1 MTIKKT
7 GCCHQLTWGITEIFR
22 QNRYLSTLDIKNT
35 FHIDPETSTK
45 IITGKSLQ
53 DANLNKI
60 TIMQPEPPGPRRVVS
75 QSSKGG
81 LLTSILLIAV
91 IAMAT
96 LQVRAWWI
104 NHSNSATKPRAISP
118 RADLGSDEQATIKL
132 FETTSPSVVFI
143 TTTNLRRGYFSPN
156 IYKVPRGKGSGFI
169 WDKAGHIVTNF
180 HVIQGADQATVTLW
194 DNSTWEAQVVGTE
207 PDKDI
212 AVLKVQTP
220 MERLNPIRVGES
232 NNLQVGQKA
241 LAIGNPFGFDQT
253 LTTGIISALGREIES
268 VTRHPIVG
276 VIQTNAAINP
286 GNSGG
291 PLLDSAGRLI
301 GINTAIFSPT
311 GSNAGIGFAVPV
323 DTVNRIVPQL
333 IEHGKVIKPGMGI
346 NPASDSFVTNNLKTS
361 GILVFNVLPGSG
373 AEKAGMQPT
382 RQTANGRTI
391 LGDLI
396 KEIDGHEVSNSKDLF
411 RILDKKSVGDTIAVT
426 VYRNGKKKQLNVIL
440 GALNK

>member
-1 MTIKKT
+1 MD
-7 GCCHQLTWGITEIFR
+7 L
-22 QNRYLSTLDIKNT
+22 
-35 FHIDPETSTK
+35 
-45 IITGKSLQ
+45 
-53 DANLNKI
+53 
-60 TIMQPEPPGPRRVVS
+60 EPPRPRQAVT
-75 QSSKGG
+75 QSSRGG
-81 LLTSILLIAV
+81 ILTSILLIAV

-104 NHSNSATKPRAISP
+104 NQKNAAITPRAVSP
-118 RADLGSDEQATIKL
+118 RGDLGNDEQATIDL
-132 FETTSPSVVFI
+132 FETTSPSVVYI
-143 TTTNLRRGYFSPN
+143 TTTNLRRDYFSPN
-156 IYKVPRGKGSGFI
+156 IYKIPRGTGSGFM
-169 WDKAGHIVTNF
+169 WDKAGHIVTNY

-194 DNSTWEAQVVGTE
+194 DNSTWEAKVVGTE
-207 PDKDI
+207 PDKDL
-212 AVLKVQTP
+212 AVLKIKTTLNRLTP
-220 MERLNPIRVGES
+220 IKVGES
-232 NNLQVGQKA
+232 SNLRVGQKA

-268 VTRHPIVG
+268 LTRHPIVG

-311 GSNAGIGFAVPV
+311 GANAGIGFAVPV
-323 DTVNRIVPQL
+323 DTINRIVPQL

-346 NPASDSFVTNNLKTS
+346 NLASDSFVSNNLKTS
-361 GILVFNVLPGSG
+361 GILVLNVLPGSG
-373 AEKAGMQPT
+373 AEKAGIQAT

-396 KEIDGHEVSNSKDLF
+396 KEIDGGEVANSTDLF
-411 RILDKKSVGDTIAVT
+411 RILDKKSVGDTISVT
-426 VYRNGKKKQLNVIL
+426 VERNDKKMTLKVEL

>member
-1 MTIKKT
+1 M
-7 GCCHQLTWGITEIFR
+7 QL
-22 QNRYLSTLDIKNT
+22 
-35 FHIDPETSTK
+35 
-45 IITGKSLQ
+45 
-53 DANLNKI
+53 
-60 TIMQPEPPGPRRVVS
+60 EPPGPRQVVR
-75 QSSKGG
+75 QRRQGG
-81 LLTSILLIAV
+81 LLTSFLLIAV

-104 NHSNSATKPRAISP
+104 NQSNSATDPRTISP
-118 RADLGSDEQATIKL
+118 RGDLGNDEQATIDL

-143 TTTNLRRGYFSPN
+143 TTVNLRRGYFSPN
-156 IYKVPRGKGSGFI
+156 IYKVPRGTGSGFI

-194 DNSTWEAQVVGTE
+194 DNSTWEAKVVGTE

-212 AVLKVQTP
+212 AVLKVKTP
-220 MERLNPIRVGES
+220 LERLNPIMVGES
-232 NNLQVGQKA
+232 NNLRVGQKA

-323 DTVNRIVPQL
+323 DTVNRVVPQL

-346 NPASDSFVTNNLKTS
+346 NLASDSFVTNNLKTK
-361 GILVFNVLPGSG
+361 GILVLNVVPGSG

-382 RQTANGRTI
+382 QQTANGRTI

-396 KEIDGHEVSNSKDLF
+396 KEIDGLEVANSKDLF
-411 RILDKKSVGDTIAVT
+411 RVLDKKSVGDKITVT
-426 VYRNGKKKQLNVIL
+426 VERNGKEKQLKVTL

>member
-1 MTIKKT
+1 MD
-7 GCCHQLTWGITEIFR
+7 L
-22 QNRYLSTLDIKNT
+22 
-35 FHIDPETSTK
+35 
-45 IITGKSLQ
+45 
-53 DANLNKI
+53 
-60 TIMQPEPPGPRRVVS
+60 EPPRPRQAVT
-75 QSSKGG
+75 QSSRGG
-81 LLTSILLIAV
+81 ILTSILLIAV

-104 NHSNSATKPRAISP
+104 NQKNAAITPRAVSP
-118 RADLGSDEQATIKL
+118 RGDLGNDEQATIKL
-132 FETTSPSVVFI
+132 FETTSPSVVYI
-143 TTTNLRRGYFSPN
+143 TTTNLRRDYFSPN
-156 IYKVPRGKGSGFI
+156 IYKIPRGTGSGFM
-169 WDKAGHIVTNF
+169 WDKAGHIVTNY

-194 DNSTWEAQVVGTE
+194 DNSTWEAKVVGTE
-207 PDKDI
+207 PDKDL
-212 AVLKVQTP
+212 AVLKIKTTLNRLTP
-220 MERLNPIRVGES
+220 IKVGES
-232 NNLQVGQKA
+232 SNLRVGQKA

-268 VTRHPIVG
+268 LTRHPIVG

-311 GSNAGIGFAVPV
+311 GANAGIGFAVPV
-323 DTVNRIVPQL
+323 DTINRIVPQL

-346 NPASDSFVTNNLKTS
+346 NLASDSFVSNNLKTS
-361 GILVFNVLPGSG
+361 GILVLNVLPGSG
-373 AEKAGMQPT
+373 AEKAGIQAT

-396 KEIDGHEVSNSKDLF
+396 KEIDGGEVANSTDLF
-411 RILDKKSVGDTIAVT
+411 RILDKKSVGDTISVT
-426 VYRNGKKKQLNVIL
+426 VERNDKKMTLKVKL

>member
-1 MTIKKT
+1 VT
-7 GCCHQLTWGITEIFR
+7 
-22 QNRYLSTLDIKNT
+22 
-35 FHIDPETSTK
+35 
-45 IITGKSLQ
+45 
-53 DANLNKI
+53 
-60 TIMQPEPPGPRRVVS
+60 
-75 QSSKGG
+75 QSSRGG
-81 LLTSILLIAV
+81 ILTSILLIAV

-104 NHSNSATKPRAISP
+104 NQKNAAITPRAVSP
-118 RADLGSDEQATIKL
+118 RGDLGNDEQATIKL
-132 FETTSPSVVFI
+132 FETTSPSVVYI
-143 TTTNLRRGYFSPN
+143 TTTNLRRDYFSPN
-156 IYKVPRGKGSGFI
+156 IYKIPRGTGSGFM
-169 WDKAGHIVTNF
+169 WDKAGHIVTNY

-194 DNSTWEAQVVGTE
+194 DNSTWEAKVVGTE
-207 PDKDI
+207 PDKDL
-212 AVLKVQTP
+212 AVLKIKTTLNRLTP
-220 MERLNPIRVGES
+220 IKVGES
-232 NNLQVGQKA
+232 SNLRVGQKA

-268 VTRHPIVG
+268 LTRHPIVG

-311 GSNAGIGFAVPV
+311 GANAGIGFAVPV
-323 DTVNRIVPQL
+323 DTINRIVPQL

-346 NPASDSFVTNNLKTS
+346 NLASDSFVSNNLKTS
-361 GILVFNVLPGSG
+361 GILVLNVLPGSG
-373 AEKAGMQPT
+373 AEKAGIQAT

-396 KEIDGHEVSNSKDLF
+396 KEIDGGEVANSTDLF
-411 RILDKKSVGDTIAVT
+411 RILDKKSVGDTISVT
-426 VYRNGKKKQLNVIL
+426 VERNDKKMTLKVKL

>member
-1 MTIKKT
+1 MD
-7 GCCHQLTWGITEIFR
+7 L
-22 QNRYLSTLDIKNT
+22 
-35 FHIDPETSTK
+35 
-45 IITGKSLQ
+45 
-53 DANLNKI
+53 
-60 TIMQPEPPGPRRVVS
+60 EPPRPRQAVA
-75 QSSKGG
+75 QSSRGG
-81 LLTSILLIAV
+81 ILTSILLIAV

-104 NHSNSATKPRAISP
+104 NQKNAAITPRVVSP
-118 RADLGSDEQATIKL
+118 RGDLGNDEQATIDL
-132 FETTSPSVVFI
+132 FETTSPSVVYI
-143 TTTNLRRGYFSPN
+143 TTTNLRRDYFSPN
-156 IYKVPRGKGSGFI
+156 IYKIPRGTGSGFM
-169 WDKAGHIVTNF
+169 WDKAGHIVTNY

-194 DNSTWEAQVVGTE
+194 DNSTWEAKVVGTE
-207 PDKDI
+207 PDKDL
-212 AVLKVQTP
+212 AVLKIKTTLNRLTP
-220 MERLNPIRVGES
+220 IKVGES
-232 NNLQVGQKA
+232 SNLRVGQKA

-268 VTRHPIVG
+268 LTRHPIVG

-311 GSNAGIGFAVPV
+311 GANAGIGFAVPV
-323 DTVNRIVPQL
+323 DTINRIVPQL

-346 NPASDSFVTNNLKTS
+346 NLAADSFVSNNLKTS
-361 GILVFNVLPGSG
+361 GILVLNVLPGSG
-373 AEKAGMQPT
+373 AEKAGIQAT

-396 KEIDGHEVSNSKDLF
+396 KEIDGREVANSTDLF
-411 RILDKKSVGDTIAVT
+411 RILDKKSVGDTISVT
-426 VYRNGKKKQLNVIL
+426 VERNDKKMTLKVKL